1 MFEWIE
7 RSPVGEF
14 MRGSPAVFPI
24 VESLHLIGLALFVGT
39 LLLIDMGLL
48 GLAMRRQPIA
58 QVAAALAPW
67 TWTGFGLLLIT
78 GPFMFA
84 AQAAKWHDNP
94 VFWFKMLLLIVAT
107 AVQLSVRRKIAAAQP
122 AKLMGAVSLFLWISI
137 GAVGQDDGVRVMRRA
152 QRSRPNLGWW
162 ASPSILIFTYV
173 PAPFL
178 AKKGLAGFST
188 HRFQPVMVCESLASS
203 LSAP

>member
-1 MFEWIE
+1 MRPHTFASDFPFCAAFEWIE

-14 MRGSPAVFPI
+14 LRNSRVLFPI

-48 GLAMRRQPIA
+48 GVAMRRQPVA

-67 TWTGFGLLLIT
+67 TWSGFALLMIT
-78 GPFMFA
+78 GPFMFT

-107 AVQLSVRRKIAAAQP
+107 VFQLSVRRRVTAEQP
-122 AKLMGAVSLFLWISI
+122 SKLIGAVSLLLWI
-137 GAVGQDDGVRVMRRA
+137 GMA
-152 QRSRPNLGWW
+152 
-162 ASPSILIFTYV
+162 
-173 PAPFL
+173 
-178 AKKGLAGFST
+178 
-188 HRFQPVMVCESLASS
+188 
-203 LSAP
+203 LSAKAMEFF